1 MSSVVSHN
9 QSLNKWVLLVKLQDT
24 LKFFNLEKYN
34 NDEFY
39 QQHKLVYPYL
49 EKENIHCFDLPFLD
63 ISMLSKDFK
72 NYEKLVLT
80 LSDLTKLQYL
90 MKNTSKEV
98 SLNFLK
104 KNDVKEEVPPANN
117 FDTIMEIKDF
127 DNKFLD
133 SNKKSYYVYLNNDNF
148 RAYLF
153 DTELNMSYFPE
164 LEYVNTLNMDLNLY
178 NKYYDI
184 LNESLF
190 YNKAQLLDLVGNNS
204 LSFSSLKERF
214 NLLFEKDNNETM
226 TFDDILNNMITNID
240 NVLENKKLLSFYKS
254 SLKKILEL
262 NQVERDFDLYLL
274 KLKHSNNIISAKNL
288 LKMNENNKEA
298 IPVDIFNEKLET
310 TLSMRKLFDEQ
321 NYKENQ
327 LQTEQKDILKEV
339 VKKD

>member
-1 MSSVVSHN
+1 MYSVVSHN

-72 NYEKLVLT
+72 NYDKLVLT

-98 SLNFLK
+98 SVNFLK

-117 FDTIMEIKDF
+117 FDTVMEIKDF

-133 SNKKSYYVYLNNDNF
+133 SNKKSYVYLNNDNF
-148 RAYLF
+148 KAYLL
-153 DTELNMSYFPE
+153 DMELNMSYFPE
-164 LEYVNTLNMDLNLY
+164 LEFVNTLNMDLNLF
-178 NKYYDI
+178 NKYNDI

-190 YNKAQLLDLVGNNS
+190 YNKAQILDLVGNNS

-214 NLLFEKDNNETM
+214 SILFEKDNNETM

-240 NVLENKKLLSFYKS
+240 DVLENKKLLSFYKS

-262 NQVERDFDLYLL
+262 NQVERNVNLYLL

-339 VKKD
+339 IKKD